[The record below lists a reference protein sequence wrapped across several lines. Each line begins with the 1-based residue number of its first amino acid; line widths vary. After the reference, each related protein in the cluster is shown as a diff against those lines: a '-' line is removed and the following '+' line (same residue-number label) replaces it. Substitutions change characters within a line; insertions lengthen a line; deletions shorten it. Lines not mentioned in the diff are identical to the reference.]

1 MARLAF
7 QPQCSRLPIQ
17 LRIRAPGVLGPP
29 SEAGHHIFGLSLQAK
44 GDPHPSSSRPPGYS
58 GCNRREPAACTA
70 DLSKIH

>member
-29 SEAGHHIFGLSLQAK
+29 SEAGHHIFGLSLQAQRRSASVFV
-44 GDPHPSSSRPPGYS
+44 SSHVTPTGLFR
-58 GCNRREPAACTA
+58 
-70 DLSKIH
+70 L